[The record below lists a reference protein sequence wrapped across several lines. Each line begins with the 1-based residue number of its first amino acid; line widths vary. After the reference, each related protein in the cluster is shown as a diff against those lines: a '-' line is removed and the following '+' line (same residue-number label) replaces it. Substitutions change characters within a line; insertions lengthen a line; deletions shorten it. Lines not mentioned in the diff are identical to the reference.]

1 MRRRIDRIYVS
12 LKMFEFELI
21 ENFQLEARDDYLQ
34 KLDLLEY
41 ETLKL
46 QIPKSMS
53 SEYYALRASIDYVRN
68 CLKRGVLPYQLMAQP
83 VDENPTP

>member
-1 MRRRIDRIYVS
+1 
-12 LKMFEFELI
+12 MFEFELI

-83 VDENPTP
+83 VDENTTP